1 MVNDTLYVA
10 LENSKELKKLLE
22 ELYEDA
28 DKMRELMGKLRY
40 FKIKL
45 KIVTGDEVKDIL
57 NLTYDQFEEPRQ

>member
-22 ELYEDA
+22 ELYEEA

>member
-22 ELYEDA
+22 ELYEEA
-28 DKMRELMGKLRY
+28 DKMRNLMGKLRY
-40 FKIKL
+40 FEIKL

-57 NLTYDQFEEPRQ
+57 NITYDQFGEPRQ